1 MSTLWNHY
9 RVVGYLLSFSS
20 ETTLEIWNL
29 YLQVVTKIV
38 KSLTN
43 SHTFTCIKSF
53 VKLDYVSLIFTRNQ
67 YRLSRR
73 KLFIKFAKFNQISH
87 KQPFNSIQVTAFGSK
102 TRKVLRGFVSLAH
115 GCLIHLKNKQLYLR
129 SVSI

>member
-1 MSTLWNHY
+1 MEPLSSSGVSFEFFKRNHI
-9 RVVGYLLSFSS
+9 GI
-20 ETTLEIWNL
+20 LESLL

-43 SHTFTCIKSF
+43 SHTFTCIESF
-53 VKLDYVSLIFTRNQ
+53 EKLDYGSLIFTRNQ

-87 KQPFNSIQVTAFGSK
+87 KQPFNSIQVTAKFNQISHK
-102 TRKVLRGFVSLAH
+102 QPFNSIQVTALILDLRLTVLVDS
-115 GCLIHLKNKQLYLR
+115 
-129 SVSI
+129 